1 MDIGT
6 AEAVT
11 RVESEYMV
19 LDVDTVKV
27 MPERIS
33 VSPCVVAPDLDSAG
47 SLVVRVVLVYLL
59 LKVWVT
65 VSKTGGIEYVDV
77 DALFPSTSTTEYDA
91 LVWITRCSFR
101 FRKSRGKERDCN
113 VNAKIGKTLRKYIRS
128 INSLR

>member
-1 MDIGT
+1 MDTGT
-6 AEAVT
+6 AEAVPG
-11 RVESEYMV
+11 VESEYMV

-33 VSPCVVAPDLDSAG
+33 VSLCVVVLDLDPAG
-47 SLVVRVVLVYLL
+47 SLVVRVVLVYFL

-65 VSKTGGIEYVDV
+65 VSKTRGKEYVDV

-91 LVWITRCSFR
+91 LVWITRCSLR
-101 FRKSRGKERDCN
+101 FRKSRGKEQDCN
-113 VNAKIGKTLRKYIRS
+113 VSAKIGKTLHKYIRS